1 MPNTTISSYS
11 AAETWGYTCALAVE
25 PRSTSRARDF
35 VRYYLIEGQ
44 LAHLVDDVR
53 LVASE
58 LVANAVVHS
67 RTPSTLTLSRSGSV
81 VTLDLTD
88 GPAQPRTTPPTSNE
102 ETRVTGGFGLG
113 MLGALSRE
121 CGVNLN
127 SNRTKTIWATFDA
140 YPCGRPA
147 TAAAVGANALQRSS

>member
-1 MPNTTISSYS
+1 MAYSALSSYTT
-11 AAETWGYTCALAVE
+11 AETWGYTCALAVE
-25 PRSTSRARDF
+25 PSSRARDF
-35 VRYYLIEGQ
+35 VRYYLIEGE

-81 VTLDLTD
+81 VKLELTD
-88 GPAQPRTTPPTSNE
+88 GSAPPRATPPTSNE

-113 MLGALSRE
+113 MLDALSLECGAL
-121 CGVNLN
+121 VD
-127 SNRTKTIWATFDA
+127 SNRIKTIWATFDA
-140 YPCGRPA
+140 YPCARSV
-147 TAAAVGANALQRSS
+147 TAAAVGAHAVQRTS